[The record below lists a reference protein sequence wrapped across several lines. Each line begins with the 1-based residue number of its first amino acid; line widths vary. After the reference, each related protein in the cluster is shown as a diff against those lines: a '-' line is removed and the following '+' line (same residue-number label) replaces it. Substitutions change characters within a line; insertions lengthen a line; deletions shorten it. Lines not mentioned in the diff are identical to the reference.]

1 MRWRRKLCSIG
12 CLNDESSDDNAE
24 HAEDQGGVGE
34 CPERACALLE
44 RALEDTTEAS
54 NLAIAGNFG
63 ERRSMLE
70 LSVPGVAADH
80 STALT
85 PGVAVEPLPNP
96 DVAGPAEPPQVPN
109 VTEILKR
116 NHVTH
121 TEAKLVKQVLN
132 ILEAMGHQPR
142 PWNTV
147 F

>member
-80 STALT
+80 STAVTL
-85 PGVAVEPLPNP
+85 GVAVEPLPTLTLLT
-96 DVAGPAEPPQVPN
+96 PQNRRRCP
-109 VTEILKR
+109 TSLKS
-116 NHVTH
+116 
-121 TEAKLVKQVLN
+121 
-132 ILEAMGHQPR
+132 
-142 PWNTV
+142 
-147 F
+147 